1 MYGSCMHTKL
11 GKCRGNVGKTRDEC
25 QIELHK
31 DFNISVPKILVMLL
45 TRQDFVALK

>member
-1 MYGSCMHTKL
+1 MTNSKLHTKL

-45 TRQDFVALK
+45 RRQDFVALK